1 MKQLFINIRHV
12 VIILIGAVI
21 GYLIYKSLCSSAPVI
36 DSNKKGASVL
46 VLGCIDPRFANA
58 LGWHLTHS
66 EELHMDYDLF
76 TLAGASLGVLQD
88 TYPDWGQTFENHV
101 DLAIKLHNIEEI
113 WVFDHMDCG
122 MYKATLGLK
131 DDNDPRIHVNKLQE
145 LQTKLKKKYPTLGFR
160 GHIMG
165 TDSSITRVV

>member
-1 MKQLFINIRHV
+1 MKYLFTTISCV
-12 VIILIGAVI
+12 VILLIGAVI
-21 GYLIYKSLCSSAPVI
+21 GYLISQSSCNSAPPI
-36 DSNKKGASVL
+36 DPNKKGASVL

-76 TLAGASLGVLQD
+76 TLAGASLGVVQD
-88 TYPDWGQTFENHV
+88 TYPHWGETFENHV
-101 DLAIKLHNIEEI
+101 DLAIKLHNIEEV
-113 WVFDHMDCG
+113 WAFDHMDCG

-131 DDNDPRIHVNKLQE
+131 DDNDPQIHVNKLQE

-160 GHIMG
+160 GYIMG
-165 TDSSITRVV
+165 TDSSISWVV